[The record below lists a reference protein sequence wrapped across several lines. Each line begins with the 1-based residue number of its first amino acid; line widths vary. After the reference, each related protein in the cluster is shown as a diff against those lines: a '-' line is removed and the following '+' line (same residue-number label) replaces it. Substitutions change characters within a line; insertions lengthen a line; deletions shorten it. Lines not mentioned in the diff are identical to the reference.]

1 MLRMNALARSRVH
14 MILAA
19 ALAVPVAAGLAVAA
33 PVGQAAAATGPS
45 VFGWGWN
52 ARGEAGTLGTSAIGV
67 PSPLTRLTAPVRQL
81 ASDESQT
88 DESAALLAD
97 GTVDT
102 WGSNA
107 YGGLGDGTTTE
118 RDYPAPVPGLSG
130 ITEFAVDDGFMLA
143 VGSGGTVWTWGN
155 NSSGQLGIGTA
166 TNQTLPVHVPGLSG
180 ITQVAA
186 GLDHALALSAD
197 GTVWAW
203 GANFDGELGNGT
215 TTNQALPVQVPGL
228 SGITQVAAGGDTSFA
243 LRSDGTLFAWG
254 SNAWGLLGNGSKSGQ
269 SATPAAV
276 PGLTG
281 VTQIAVSTLDA
292 LAIAGPSRTVWAWGY
307 NAFGEIGNGTDRIP
321 QLRPVQL
328 AVSGAVQV
336 AEGFGASAAV
346 LADGRLMVWGAN
358 SDYGLGMGTAQ
369 ADQVYPVQNPF
380 LSGVSQAALGFEI
393 GLAIGFSTSARV
405 PDVRGDDLPA
415 ASAALDAAGFVLG
428 AVSYTGVCSNP
439 DRVVAQTPPAGA
451 FAMIGSAVSVAV
463 GRLKLCL

>member
-1 MLRMNALARSRVH
+1 MNALARSRVH

-186 GLDHALALSAD
+186 GLDHALALRSD

-203 GANFDGELGNGT
+203 GANVDGVLGNGP

-336 AEGFGASAAV
+336 TEGFGASAAV